1 MKNKMTMQFAFVDSL
16 YSGTM
21 VVDIK
26 EYASA
31 EDKTKIEVLFETND
45 YDEVI
50 EFQRKYEEEK
60 ARAAR

>member
-1 MKNKMTMQFAFVDSL
+1 MKKMTMQFAFVDSL

-31 EDKTKIEVLFETND
+31 EDKTKIEVLFESND

>member
-1 MKNKMTMQFAFVDSL
+1 MKKMTMQFAFVDSL

-31 EDKTKIEVLFETND
+31 EDKTKIKILFETND